1 MDQQVHVCL
10 SLVTCDGRQ
19 RGVIALLAA
28 RNDVSDLRIGC
39 GNLAYAVDIVGMSH
53 YDNLVDAFMFMEG
66 SDGVF
71 EDTAS
76 GYLNELFGFRTTHAA
91 ATAASQ

>member
-1 MDQQVHVCL
+1 
-10 SLVTCDGRQ
+10 
-19 RGVIALLAA
+19 
-28 RNDVSDLRIGC
+28 
-39 GNLAYAVDIVGMSH
+39 MSH
-53 YDNLVDAFMFMEG
+53 YDNLVDAFMLMEG

-91 ATAASQ
+91 ATAAS